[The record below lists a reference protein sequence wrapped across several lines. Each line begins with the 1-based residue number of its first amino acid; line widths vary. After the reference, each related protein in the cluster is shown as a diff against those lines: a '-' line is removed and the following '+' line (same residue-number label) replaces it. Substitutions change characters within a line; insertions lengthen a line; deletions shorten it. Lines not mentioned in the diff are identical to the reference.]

1 MPSHSDTSLCVFDN
15 TVDGFCVHVT
25 LERDASTLMRLLELF
40 ALRGALPLRVHFDA
54 YAGLDGTA
62 RLRVHARMG
71 RHDWRVLCERA
82 ATLVGVVD
90 LSDGVPPG
98 ELLPSYASTS
108 AFALAAG

>member
-1 MPSHSDTSLCVFDN
+1 MSSPDTLSVFDN
-15 TVDGFCVHVT
+15 TVDAFCVHVT
-25 LERDASTLMRLLELF
+25 LERDAGTLMRLLELF

-54 YAGLDGTA
+54 YAGPGGTG
-62 RLRVHARMG
+62 RLRVNARMG

-98 ELLPSYASTS
+98 ELLPTHAHGP
-108 AFALAAG
+108 ALAIA

>member
-1 MPSHSDTSLCVFDN
+1 MSSLSDPTSAFDN
-15 TVDGFCVHVT
+15 TVDAFCVHVT
-25 LERDASTLMRLLELF
+25 LERDAATLMRLLELF

-54 YAGLDGTA
+54 YAGAGGTA

-82 ATLVGVVD
+82 ATLVGVLD

-98 ELLPSYASTS
+98 ELVPSHARAP
-108 AFALAAG
+108 AFVMA